1 MKRFWK
7 CFKIQNNIYCVFNIN
22 KVLSLY
28 GYIQWW
34 NTSDDIGPSSSGN
47 RQCSYYQY
55 HLNQYKFPS
64 FTKIKYEWIETNSSF
79 DNCFK
84 HPVLGQVRIFFW
96 NTMIT
101 LLSDD
106 RQSKISIEQMFSYI
120 RREKNPGWE
129 WSRQLW

>member
-1 MKRFWK
+1 MSFFIWK
-7 CFKIQNNIYCVFNIN
+7 DFGNVLKYRRISIVCLTLTKFKVYMATFSGETLQMTLDHLLLGIDSVHTINII
-22 KVLSLY
+22 L
-28 GYIQWW
+28 I
-34 NTSDDIGPSSSGN
+34 
-47 RQCSYYQY
+47 
-55 HLNQYKFPS
+55 S

-96 NTMIT
+96 NTMIM